1 MEKPSNSDFD
11 RALGAALA
19 PGQRRFVPGFSARVV
34 VAVQADRL
42 RRKVIRWGSVA
53 TSLAA
58 CLVAAF
64 VLTRPSADEAL
75 VQRTHALLASD
86 ESAKVNAIL
95 GVADDLTLL
104 VPVIDK
110 PSAVVDS
117 LAASDL

>member
-19 PGQRRFVPGFSARVV
+19 SGQRRFVPGFSARVV

-104 VPVIDK
+104 TPVIEK
-110 PSAVVDS
+110 PSSVVDS